1 MLFRVSTTCL
11 HPIELKNSP
20 MSTLQKFYSRCL
32 RRAASKRFV
41 LLSIVV
47 AIALFISTTQIFN
60 AKNTVSAQDASPDIV
75 LAKKIGKEIIAACPV
90 VSDAKN
96 LAAFNSCADKLAKL
110 KILRDTMNVPFL
122 WGTQN
127 KVGNYN
133 LQDHQKTEFDPLVWR
148 RIYLS
153 TFMFKGE
160 PKIEQINNLI
170 VIHLPTQFRN
180 QLDIGDFPYPF
191 WHSSKKWNSYQ
202 QTTELLFF
210 LEQKKLIGSLRS
222 AVVDPKRPKIDHAW
236 DGKWVWND
244 ATGKKQPY
252 VTLYTHLFS
261 PSNPHVAKVD
271 AAYRALEVKLRENA
285 CVVCHSPDNAA
296 KQNPILIL
304 NYPNQALTLRHET
317 VRQIKEK
324 RMPPPAGIANE
335 QERQQLIE
343 LAQTFAQA
351 GDLALAYEGEK
362 ITSGKN

>member
-1 MLFRVSTTCL
+1 
-11 HPIELKNSP
+11 
-20 MSTLQKFYSRCL
+20 MSSLRKFYSRCL
-32 RRAASKRFV
+32 RRATLTQFV

-47 AIALFISTTQIFN
+47 AIALLISTTPAFN
-60 AKNTVSAQDASPDIV
+60 TKNTVSAQEASPDIE
-75 LAKKIGKEIIAACPV
+75 LAQKIGKEIIAACPV

-110 KILRDTMNVPFL
+110 TILRETMNVPFL
-122 WGTQN
+122 WGAQN

-133 LQDHQKTEFDPLVWR
+133 LKDNQKTEFDPLVWR
-148 RIYLS
+148 RTYLS

-160 PKIEQINNLI
+160 PKVEQVNNLI
-170 VIHLPTQFRN
+170 VIHLFTQFRN

-191 WHSSKKWNSYQ
+191 WHSSKKWDSYQ

-222 AVVDPKRPKIDHAW
+222 AVVDPKRPKVNHAW

-244 ATGKKQPY
+244 AKGKKQPY

-261 PSNPHVAKVD
+261 PSNPYVTKVD

-324 RMPPPAGIANE
+324 LMPPPDGIAND

-343 LAQTFAQA
+343 LAQRFAQA
-351 GDLALAYEGEK
+351 GDQALAYEGEK
-362 ITSGKN
+362 ITSEKN